1 MSPWQSPQERPIDP
15 CTEASQALA
24 SEGRGLLISTHNLA
38 FAESVCSRIG
48 MLSQGEL
55 RFVGTIEEAR
65 VHFGRP
71 GAGLEELFMVA
82 VHGDSL
88 NRGPSE

>member
-1 MSPWQSPQERPIDP
+1 M
-15 CTEASQALA
+15 A

-55 RFVGTIEEAR
+55 RFVGTIEEGR

-71 GAGLEELFMVA
+71 RAGLEELFMAA
-82 VHGDSL
+82 VHGHSL